1 MSLLVGGLEADED
14 DVPSVERGGLE
25 ETGRKFVVMIKKYI
39 AIVEE

>member
-14 DVPSVERGGLE
+14 DIPSVERGGLE
-25 ETGRKFVVMIKKYI
+25 ETGHKVRRNDKYI